1 VLDLPPLDP
10 GIEIVVASRGMSKG
24 IAQTEGPQLVAK
36 PFVQLGSFQLGA
48 QWKNV
53 SSAAADGEGAAFVS
67 VSPKLGEFQLG
78 LSVAHKFQ
86 TRVREPT
93 DDHSWEFTG
102 SVTRRFGKL
111 ALRVVAVYS
120 PDDLGS
126 AKRSLF
132 VEVIP
137 VLELGKTTRLSGGI
151 GRRSRANGDDY
162 SAFNAGLAKT
172 IFEGVT
178 VDVRWYDTNRSGLS
192 YAYRGRGVLSARLA
206 F

>member
-1 VLDLPPLDP
+1 
-10 GIEIVVASRGMSKG
+10 MSKG
-24 IAQTEGPQLVAK
+24 IAQTEGPQLVVK
-36 PFVQLGSFQLGA
+36 PFVRLGSFQLGA

-53 SSAAADGEGAAFVS
+53 SSAIADGEGAAFVS

-111 ALRVVAVYS
+111 GLRVLAVYS

-132 VEVIP
+132 VEAIP
-137 VLELGKTTRLSGGI
+137 MLELGKTTHLSAGI
-151 GRRSRANGDDY
+151 GRRSRVNGDDY
-162 SAFNAGLAKT
+162 TAFHAGVAKS

-178 VDVRWYDTNRSGLS
+178 VDARWYDTNRSGLGS
-192 YAYRGRGVLSARLA
+192 AYQRRVVISARMA